1 MPRRIIGVVVT
12 DRDMAVGPG
21 AAAGSGPRVFVAGAT
36 GYIGRF
42 VVRELVA
49 RGYRVVCFARPRS
62 GVGGAHDATYTRADL
77 AGAEVRF
84 GDPGQSRSLLEEGF
98 RGETFD
104 YVVSC
109 LASRTGAPADAWHVD
124 YETNSRLLEASESAG
139 VRQFVL
145 LSAIC
150 VQKPRLAFQ
159 HAKLAFEQRLQ
170 KSGTGWTIVRPTAFF
185 KSLSGQVAAVK
196 RGRPFLVFG
205 DGELTRCKPISEPDL
220 ARYIVDCLG
229 RESRCNRVLPV
240 GGPGPAITPLE
251 QARLLSRICG
261 QPLKV
266 RRVSPRVL
274 DVVIGVL
281 DVLSRLAPRLKDKAE
296 FARIGRYYATESM
309 LYLDPS
315 RGWYDEAATPAFG
328 ADTLEEFYRRVV
340 AEGLDGQELGD
351 HALFGD
357 P

>member
-1 MPRRIIGVVVT
+1 VV
-12 DRDMAVGPG
+12 AVDVVDGDVAVSADTGPS
-21 AAAGSGPRVFVAGAT
+21 AGQRVFVAGAT

-49 RGYRVVCFARPRS
+49 RGYRVVCFARSRS
-62 GVGGAHDATYTRADL
+62 GVGGANDAAYTRADL

-84 GDPGQSRSLLEEGF
+84 GDPSQSRSLLEEGF
-98 RGETFD
+98 RGEAFD
-104 YVVSC
+104 YVISC
-109 LASRTGAPADAWHVD
+109 LASRTGAPADAWCVD
-124 YETNSRLLEASESAG
+124 YETNCRLLEASKSAG

-159 HAKLAFEQRLQ
+159 RAKLAFEQRLQ
-170 KSGTGWTIVRPTAFF
+170 NSGTDWTIVRPTAFF
-185 KSLSGQVAAVK
+185 KSLSGQVEAVK
-196 RGRPFLVFG
+196 RGRPFTVFG
-205 DGELTRCKPISEPDL
+205 NGELTRCKPISEPDL

-229 RESRCNRVLPV
+229 EDDRRNRILPV
-240 GGPGPAITPLE
+240 GGPGPAITPLD
-251 QARLLSRICG
+251 QARLLSKACG
-261 QPLKV
+261 QPLRL
-266 RRVSPRVL
+266 RRVSPRIL
-274 DVVIGVL
+274 DVAIGVL
-281 DVLSRLAPRLKDKAE
+281 DVLARLAPRLKDKAE

-309 LYLDPS
+309 LALDPS
-315 RGWYDEAATPAFG
+315 SGCYDEAATPGFG
-328 ADTLEEFYRRVV
+328 ADTLESFYRRVV